1 MRLLEKMKDILNPE
15 KRKANEKEK
24 EKLLEWKEK
33 YQRSKDAFADQLNR
47 MRNQERLY
55 NGDAFTRRSKNK
67 GGGEAQ
73 ALSENVRNIAY
84 ELLETEVDSSIPMP
98 KVTAKHKEDEPLAEA
113 IEQMLLNEIRELHFK
128 KMNDL
133 SERNT
138 IVQGGDWYHVEWD
151 SRKGTH
157 HTIGGL
163 EVNGRDPDTV
173 IPQAGITDAEK
184 LDYVFLM
191 ISMSKDAVK
200 RAYGKDVSEEVNT
213 EVENKADTND
223 ELVTVIKT
231 YYRGEDGE
239 IGIFTWCGDTVL
251 EDMENY
257 QARRLT
263 RCKKCGR
270 IKDGDVCECG
280 SKSFETTIEEYEE
293 VEEDIVTLTQTIP
306 AYEEVENG
314 VELDEDGEPIT
325 DVYGNPFIKIE
336 KRHRKI
342 PYYKPNVMPLTLRLN
357 VSKSK
362 SLIGVSDA
370 AVIEDQQDAIKKYGS
385 KYQEKILKGGSI
397 VTLPQNL
404 NIETTDQELKVVRVE
419 NPNDVSMIQV
429 LNLMAD
435 FSPDRIAIMDNYEA
449 ARSTLGITDAYQGK
463 YDASAVSGTAKQ
475 YSINQAA
482 GRMESK
488 RVMKQEAYAKLYE
501 IMFKFMLAY
510 ADQPVSVVTKTHDG
524 KNQYS
529 HFNRYDFLKMDES
542 GELYWDDEF
551 IFEVDPTSTIMM
563 NREAMWNQLNLTYQ
577 NGGFGPI
584 GELETLLTYWTFME
598 KNDYPH
604 ASEIRQ
610 IFADKIEEAKAQAA
624 EQQKQA
630 LMAQLAQQLGAQNG
644 TAPLPQM

>member
-1 MRLLEKMKDILNPE
+1 MKEALNPD
-15 KRKANEKEK
+15 KRKQKDRLDK
-24 EKLLEWKEK
+24 WKEK
-33 YQRSKDAFADQLNR
+33 YQKSKDAYAEQLDR

-55 NGDAFTRRSKNK
+55 SGDAFTRRSKNK

-73 ALSENVRNIAY
+73 QLSENVRNIEY

-98 KVTAKHKEDEPLAEA
+98 KVTAKHEEDQPLADA
-113 IEQMLLNEIRELHFK
+113 IEKMLMNEIRELHFK

-184 LDYVFLM
+184 LDYVFLQ
-191 ISMSKDAVK
+191 ISMSKESVK
-200 RAYGKDVSEEVNT
+200 RTYGVDVSDETNT
-213 EVENKADTND
+213 EIENKNETND

-257 QARRLT
+257 QARRIT

-280 SKSFETTIEEYEE
+280 SKSFETTIEDGEE
-293 VEEDIVTLTQTIP
+293 VEEDIITLTQTIP
-306 AYEEVENG
+306 AYEEVEDG
-314 VELDEDGEPIT
+314 IVTDEDGNPVL
-325 DVYGNPFIKIE
+325 DDMGNPFIKME
-336 KRHRKI
+336 RRHKKI

-362 SLIGVSDA
+362 SLLGVSDA

-385 KYQEKILKGGSI
+385 KYQEKILKGGS
-397 VTLPQNL
+397 VLTLPEGL
-404 NIETTDQELKVVRVE
+404 KVETTPEELKIVRVSS
-419 NPNDVSMIQV
+419 PNDVSMIQV
-429 LNLMAD
+429 LNFTAD

-488 RVMKQEAYAKLYE
+488 RVMKQEAYARLYE

-510 ADQPVSVVTKTHDG
+510 ADQPVSVVTQAHDG
-524 KNQYS
+524 TNQYS
-529 HFNRYDFLKMDES
+529 HFNRYDFLKMDEA
-542 GELYWDDEF
+542 GELYWNDEF

-584 GELETLLTYWTFME
+584 GELDTLYTYWTFME

-610 IFADKIEEAKAQAA
+610 IFADKIEEQKKL
-624 EQQKQA
+624 EQQQA
-630 LMAQLAQQLGAQNG
+630 FEQQLAQMIPQTGAQNG
-644 TAPLPQM
+644 SFLPQM

>member
-1 MRLLEKMKDILNPE
+1 MRWFKKMKDSLNPE
-15 KRKANEKEK
+15 KRKENAR
-24 EKLLEWKEK
+24 LDEWKAK
-33 YQRSKDAFADQLNR
+33 YQKSKDSYADALNR

-55 NGDAFTRRSKNK
+55 SGDAFTRRAKNK
-67 GGGEAQ
+67 GGGEAK
-73 ALSENVRNIAY
+73 ALSENVRNISY

-98 KVTAKHKEDEPLAEA
+98 KVTAKHEEDQELANA
-113 IEQMLLNEIRELHFK
+113 IEKMLMNEIRELHFR

-184 LDYVFLM
+184 LDYVFLQ

-200 RAYGKDVSEEVNT
+200 RTYGVDVSEETNT
-213 EVENKADTND
+213 EVENKQDTND

-231 YYRGEDGE
+231 YYRGDDGE

-270 IKDGDVCECG
+270 VKDGDVCECG
-280 SKSFETTIEEYEE
+280 SKSFETTIEDSEE
-293 VEEDIVTLTQTIP
+293 VEEDIVTLTQKIP
-306 AYEEVENG
+306 AYEDVES
-314 VELDEDGEPIT
+314 VELDEEGNPLIDETGEP
-325 DVYGNPFIKIE
+325 VIKIE
-336 KRHRKI
+336 KRHKKI

-362 SLIGVSDA
+362 SLLGVSDA

-385 KYQEKILKGGSI
+385 KYQEKILKGGSAL
-397 VTLPQNL
+397 TLPEGL
-404 NIETTDQELKVVRVE
+404 KVETTDEELKVIRVR
-419 NPNDVSMIQV
+419 NANDVSMINV
-429 LNLMAD
+429 LNFTAD
-435 FSPDRIAIMDNYEA
+435 YSPDRIAMMDNYEA

-488 RVMKQEAYAKLYE
+488 RVMKQEAYSKLYE

-524 KNQYS
+524 KNEYS
-529 HFNRYDFLKMDES
+529 QFNRYDFLKMDES
-542 GELYWDDEF
+542 GELYWNDEF

-584 GELETLLTYWTFME
+584 GELDTLYTYWTFME

-610 IFADKIEEAKAQAA
+610 IFADKLKEQQEQQAQA
-624 EQQKQA
+624 QQQA
-630 LMAQLAQQLGAQNG
+630 QIAQLAQQMGVQNG
-644 TAPLPQM
+644 SVLPQM